1 MSEKQDIQVEDVPQE
16 QDFLNMS
23 DEEFANAQIEN
34 TQEDTQEVTSE
45 AQEDDSITKVDES
58 IEIDYKAEYERITAP
73 FKANGKEVQV
83 RSIDDAIQLMQMGAD
98 YQRKTTEI
106 KPLRKIGE
114 MLKQNDLL
122 DAEQLSYLID
132 LKNKNPKAIQ
142 KLLKESGIDPL
153 DIDTSEEVNYKP
165 SNYQVD
171 DKTIELNDVLD
182 SIQHTPQ
189 FKRTSEVLGSEWDF
203 ESKQRLSANPKDI
216 LVINEDIGNGNY
228 DIISNEV
235 SRQRMLG
242 NLNNVTDYD
251 AYASVGKW
259 LNEQGVF
266 NKAQPQQQP
275 VTTSVPTKPVQDNKQ
290 KKQAAGITKAATNK
304 KTIDLASLDIMAMSD
319 EEFAKLDKSLFR

>member
-1 MSEKQDIQVEDVPQE
+1 MSEEQDIQVEDVPQE

-23 DEEFANAQIEN
+23 DEEFANTSLEN
-34 TQEDTQEVTSE
+34 TQEDAQEDTSE
-45 AQEDDSITKVDES
+45 AQEDNSKTEVDES

-83 RSIDDAIQLMQMGAD
+83 KSIDDAIQLMQMGAD

-122 DAEQLSYLID
+122 DAEQLNYLID

-171 DKTIELNDVLD
+171 DKAIELNDVLD

-189 FKRTSEVLGSEWDF
+189 FNTTVKILGSEWDRQ
-203 ESKQRLSANPKDI
+203 SKEYLSANPQTITI
-216 LVINEDIGNGNY
+216 LNEHIGNGIY
-228 DIISNEV
+228 DTIAKEIAT
-235 SRQRMLG
+235 QRMLG
-242 NLNNVTDYD
+242 RLNGVSDLD
-251 AYASVGKW
+251 AYRTIGDYIQANG
-259 LNEQGVF
+259 GF
-266 NKAQPQQQP
+266 NTTKQEPVIQQAVQ
-275 VTTSVPTKPVQDNKQ
+275 PTKPIQDNKQ

-304 KTIDLASLDIMAMSD
+304 KTTDLASLDIMAMSD
-319 EEFAKLDKSLFR
+319 EDFAKLDKSLFR